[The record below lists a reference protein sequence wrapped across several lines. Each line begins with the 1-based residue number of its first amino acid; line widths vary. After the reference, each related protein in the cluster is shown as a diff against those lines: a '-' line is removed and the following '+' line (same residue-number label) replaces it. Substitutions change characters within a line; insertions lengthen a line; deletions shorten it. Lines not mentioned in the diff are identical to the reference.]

1 MSYSILHLNGN
12 FGNSG
17 LHPLF
22 AMLRGQRLNARIEFF
37 WSQALQW
44 AVLRP
49 HLENIG
55 ASLRYRATA
64 VLRTDKPGRHVMPG
78 IVHVHHACT
87 IFQLAKVIGLIG
99 KYNQSHQ
106 LIAYFTMGQI
116 EKTEKIVR

>member
-1 MSYSILHLNGN
+1 TTLSRLAVPLLPG
-12 FGNSG
+12 
-17 LHPLF
+17 PLF

-37 WSQALQW
+37 WPQALQW

-64 VLRTDKPGRHVMPG
+64 VLRTYKPGRHVMPG

-106 LIAYFTMGQI
+106 LIAYFTI
-116 EKTEKIVR
+116 DFLNRDLPTWLR

>member
-1 MSYSILHLNGN
+1 MGRVAAT
-12 FGNSG
+12 
-17 LHPLF
+17 P
-22 AMLRGQRLNARIEFF
+22 
-37 WSQALQW
+37 
-44 AVLRP
+44 
-49 HLENIG
+49 ENIG

-106 LIAYFTMGQI
+106 LIAYLGSL
-116 EKTEKIVR
+116 ENSEKIVR